1 MSLAA
6 NFWQTKSLAQM
17 NRQEWEAVC
26 DGCAKCC
33 LHKIIDEGDKED
45 SVKEESATEDI
56 LSEVSAG
63 QVDELPVNAP
73 QEDSANQVTPSQTAQ
88 LPNTEELHFTNV
100 VCSYLNT
107 KTCACTQYADRDE
120 LVPECVTLSQDNLHQ
135 LAYMP
140 PSCSYRRLN
149 EGKGLPSWHPL
160 LHKNKKSEMHK
171 AGMSVRGKTVF
182 DKDVDERDFE
192 DHIVIWPLNEID

>member
-1 MSLAA
+1 MSLEA
-6 NFWQTKSLAQM
+6 NFWQTKSLKQM
-17 NRQEWEAVC
+17 NRQEWEAIC

-33 LHKIIDEGDKED
+33 LHKIIDED
-45 SVKEESATEDI
+45 A
-56 LSEVSAG
+56 
-63 QVDELPVNAP
+63 
-73 QEDSANQVTPSQTAQ
+73 SQTDGQQAA
-88 LPNTEELHFTNV
+88 TEELHFTNV
-100 VCSYLNT
+100 VCSFLNT

-182 DKDVDERDFE
+182 DRDVDESKFE